1 MKGLNNKGFAITTL
15 LYGLLSVAFLIMT
28 LLIGVMSTN
37 RQNTST
43 LVKTIEEELNRY
55 GETETT
61 FAYVG
66 ELQEYIVPYGQAG
79 WYKIELWG
87 AKSSSGNGDYASG
100 IVYLEENTT
109 LYFYL
114 GATCSSASACNSAY
128 NKANTEVRVVP
139 TASTQWNDS
148 TSIRSTI
155 MRAGSIDASYVSGM
169 AGMNSVNESGTATN
183 QTNHYSGYYF
193 INGLY
198 IPDSNAGNG
207 MANVELVSTNA
218 KTLPPTKKTTALD
231 SVRYIKVCSEGSN
244 KNTSNHIVEIQAIE
258 FSTGTNLAKGKALTY
273 YTSNVAYATEGNL
286 LSTGSEYTD
295 FGTGNQCTTIDL
307 GSAYTL
313 SEIGVWQYYKDS
325 RTYYNQTVAVST
337 NNSTWTYLKN
347 TSETNTTSVK
357 ESIIGTRFTSWQ
369 PNTTTTLPAGNY
381 YIMSTVADNIALT
394 AQNARNVTSP
404 NKANVTT
411 EIFTASKLQKWTI
424 EIVSGSG
431 TSTIYKI
438 YESENLHALQI
449 AEGTAETSENANAA
463 ATYRGYAWDQW
474 YIIPQGN
481 GTYKIQSLLGTYL
494 SSSNNSGAGN
504 ANMDGGSTSDTTFSN
519 RWKFI
524 NAEY

>member
-1 MKGLNNKGFAITTL
+1 MKKLNNKGFAITTL

-28 LLIGVMSTN
+28 LLIGIMSTN

-61 FAYVG
+61 FAFVG

-87 AKSSSGNGDYASG
+87 AKSSSGKGDYTSG
-100 IVYLEENTT
+100 IIYLEENTT

-114 GATCSSASACNSAY
+114 GETCSSTSACNSAY
-128 NKANTEVRVVP
+128 NKANTEVRIVP

-169 AGMNSVNESGTATN
+169 AGMNSVNESGTATY

-198 IPDSNAGNG
+198 IPDSNEGNG

-231 SVRYIKVCSEGSN
+231 SVRYIKVCSGGSN
-244 KNTSNHIVEIQAIE
+244 KNINNHIVEIQAIE
-258 FSTGTNLAKGKALTY
+258 FSTGTNLAKGKVPSY
-273 YTSNVAYATEGNL
+273 YTSNVAYATDGKL
-286 LSTGSEYTD
+286 LSTNSEYAN
-295 FGTGNQCTTIDL
+295 FGTENKCTTLDL
-307 GSAYTL
+307 GGTYTL
-313 SEIGVWQYYKDS
+313 SEIGLWQYYNDS

-347 TSETNTTSVK
+347 TSTTNKTSTK

-369 PNTTTTLPAGNY
+369 PDTTTTLPAGNY
-381 YIMSTVADNIALT
+381 YIMSAVADNIALT
-394 AQNARNVTSP
+394 AQNARYVTGS

-411 EIFTASKLQKWTI
+411 EIFTASKLQKWTV
-424 EIVSGSG
+424 EIVGGSG
-431 TSTIYKI
+431 TSTVYKI
-438 YESENLHALQI
+438 YETENLHALQI
-449 AEGTAETSENANAA
+449 EKGTAETNENASVST
-463 ATYRGYAWDQW
+463 TYRGYAWDQW
-474 YIIPQGN
+474 YILPQGN

-494 SSSNNSGAGN
+494 SSTNNSGAGN
-504 ANMDGGSTSDTTFSN
+504 ADMSGTSVDDTVFAN